1 MTEDEKAKRAQYIE
15 HVGRVWFFKGVRAPV
30 PRLDPHMIVILL
42 DRVKS
47 FTQKRT
53 LY

>member
-15 HVGRVWFFKGVRAPV
+15 HLGRDWFFKGGPPV
-30 PRLDPHMIVILL
+30 PRLDPHMIVIML

-47 FTQKRT
+47 FTQNRT